1 MGSGTTSVAA
11 FPAMSAV
18 AFDKNNLIKNI
29 SLTVRQILFFIIPAT
44 VLLLALRAQ
53 IIRVILGTGRF
64 DWQDTL
70 LTIDTLGFFSISLFA
85 QALIPLL
92 VRVFYARHDAK
103 TPFII
108 GLSVAAVN
116 IWLSIRLAASLGVA
130 GLAMAFSV
138 TSVLNLILLWL
149 MLNWEIGSLDEL
161 KIFIST
167 IKFSLAAL
175 AAGLAVQGVKLLIG
189 SLFDLDRFLEV
200 LIQGAAAALA
210 GAAVYVLACFILRS
224 EELDNFWSSV
234 KRRLIGVKKIET
246 PDQGE
251 ARGI

>member
-1 MGSGTTSVAA
+1 M
-11 FPAMSAV
+11 
-18 AFDKNNLIKNI
+18 
-29 SLTVRQILFFIIPAT
+29 
-44 VLLLALRAQ
+44 
-53 IIRVILGTGRF
+53 
-64 DWQDTL
+64 
-70 LTIDTLGFFSISLFA
+70 
-85 QALIPLL
+85 
-92 VRVFYARHDAK
+92 
-103 TPFII
+103 
-108 GLSVAAVN
+108 
-116 IWLSIRLAASLGVA
+116 
-130 GLAMAFSV
+130 
-138 TSVLNLILLWL
+138 
-149 MLNWEIGSLDEL
+149 DEL
-161 KIFIST
+161 KIFIAT